1 MVVVDVQDQ
10 STGSFGIGGGYAA
23 GSGGGLLLE
32 ASIEEKNFLGRGQYI
47 RLSAGRGQNA
57 KTYNVSFTE
66 PYFLGYRLAAG
77 FDVFKN
83 ENEFKDYE
91 YSSEDRASRCV

>member
-1 MVVVDVQDQ
+1 M
-10 STGSFGIGGGYAA
+10 AA
-23 GSGGGLLLE
+23 SSLE

-47 RLSAGRGQNA
+47 RVAAGARRRDRVP
-57 KTYNVSFTE
+57 TTFSFTE

-83 ENEFKDYE
+83 ENDFDDDRLQTI
-91 YSSEDRASRCV
+91 EDQGFSLRITAPITERPVDHAAV